1 MWSNLICGKP
11 ERAARLQANR
21 TRPMHCTASA
31 AAPPTS
37 PQRTCTGAAEITAP
51 LVAVFHSFQQGKK
64 TSDCDDL
71 RARPT
76 LNRKWSFFPEVK
88 RVFGAYLAPRWGCGG
103 CTDVP
108 AVSCGL
114 LVETQ
119 DNKICLDLLGKAWGG
134 GVAANTHRRGAE
146 GAVPAAGA
154 ARSSGPSVQ
163 GVCLHTPRAVCYG
176 IVAVGLSESGSGEV
190 WRRRSLASV
199 PPN

>member
-1 MWSNLICGKP
+1 M
-11 ERAARLQANR
+11 ERIWLLG
-21 TRPMHCTASA
+21 
-31 AAPPTS
+31 
-37 PQRTCTGAAEITAP
+37 GAA
-51 LVAVFHSFQQGKK
+51 
-64 TSDCDDL
+64 
-71 RARPT
+71 
-76 LNRKWSFFPEVK
+76 
-88 RVFGAYLAPRWGCGG
+88 GAAQMCQLC
-103 CTDVP
+103 P
-108 AVSCGL
+108 AVCSWRRRI
-114 LVETQ
+114 TRFAS
-119 DNKICLDLLGKAWGG
+119 ICSGKRG